1 MNNNRRLR
9 LDLMRYYRLPSVQ
22 VSLGVVLALLITAF
36 FIMFAI
42 RPTLVTI
49 TKLQS
54 EIEESRKT
62 LTLLETKVQALT
74 TASTLL
80 EKIKPQLPK
89 IEESIPGEGMSYE
102 KLAYN
107 LEALAQN
114 TGTRLESFT
123 LGESLLSSRL
133 INAYAENKKQ
143 EVIASR
149 ITIRIN
155 GAYPQINAFLTRL
168 ASTIRLTSIE
178 SVAIL
183 RDGTKANEAGSG
195 SLSMTIS
202 GEVYY
207 LADPGAIKKVFPEER
222 KR

>member
-207 LADPGAIKKVFPEER
+207 LADPAAINKVFPEER